1 MKRTVK
7 TAGKVG
13 SKYKKGD
20 TLYKGK
26 DKYTVAKVVETESFK
41 PGEPAYEY
49 DLTTPQGRL
58 MHEYEVDLKAYSKKP
73 PETKRDIWQEG
84 RDILKEPELEGVT
97 ELHSGFNLKKE
108 FKESLELLKTGK
120 VAPIKPEGV
129 VKPQTITP
137 KSTELKLEPYSAPT
151 TEPLII
157 VKQKGGGKMPV
168 YHHEIEPFTRGT
180 AKDLQRR
187 GFKYTN
193 ENPIRVI
200 EDYPTLKE
208 SVFDAS
214 QVANK
219 NYSVEYTR
227 FTKPRTSKIA
237 RWKKAIKK
245 EGGSAERLGLWAIAE
260 QKGGDKVLS
269 ALKKKRP
276 EKLTPAEMKT
286 YQEGRAMFDDLF
298 KRINQARELAGKKP
312 MGKVDNYYTW
322 MRNFEALKELGI
334 DPVFSDTQVVRKHL
348 TDTAFQF
355 AKERKLTKDVPVRT
369 DYFNVLDN
377 YLRLSLRYIHRT
389 PVLAKGRAILEP
401 YSFRALTKA
410 GKPVTKQWSFKE
422 TYPRLAAWM
431 TQWLD
436 HYSGRK
442 QPSLTWGMQALEKG
456 AVKLNRNIGT
466 AILTYNAR
474 SALIQPT
481 ALRNSYVSL
490 GERFLLEGF
499 AENLSLAK
507 RRFAMDKSNVLRPR
521 MIDVHIES
529 ALEGSIQK
537 KFYTTRKKA
546 VQVGI
551 KPLQWLDMEAARATW
566 LGAYGK
572 AKKVMKLAEKEA
584 IRYADDIVTRTQ
596 ASAQASD
603 IAPIQRTPFGKLA
616 TLFQTFVINEW
627 NWLSKDVM
635 GYKNPKMKA
644 GQRAANV
651 GRLVLSTAV
660 ANALFEGVLKI
671 RSPFPAPEWAIIH
684 AIEGG
689 EDDALKLAG
698 IAAKEMTEQ
707 LPVIGGGIRWAKPWR
722 GMPLPAGHETIRR
735 GLAMVPKM
743 LDTGLAKINKEDVET
758 LGRLLG
764 IPGTGQIMK
773 YLRRRKL
780 GMSHAE
786 SIIGVRTDIGT
797 TKKKQKYFH

>member
-1 MKRTVK
+1 
-7 TAGKVG
+7 
-13 SKYKKGD
+13 
-20 TLYKGK
+20 
-26 DKYTVAKVVETESFK
+26 
-41 PGEPAYEY
+41 
-49 DLTTPQGRL
+49 
-58 MHEYEVDLKAYSKKP
+58 
-73 PETKRDIWQEG
+73 
-84 RDILKEPELEGVT
+84 
-97 ELHSGFNLKKE
+97 
-108 FKESLELLKTGK
+108 
-120 VAPIKPEGV
+120 
-129 VKPQTITP
+129 
-137 KSTELKLEPYSAPT
+137 
-151 TEPLII
+151 
-157 VKQKGGGKMPV
+157 
-168 YHHEIEPFTRGT
+168 
-180 AKDLQRR
+180 
-187 GFKYTN
+187 
-193 ENPIRVI
+193 
-200 EDYPTLKE
+200 
-208 SVFDAS
+208 
-214 QVANK
+214 
-219 NYSVEYTR
+219 
-227 FTKPRTSKIA
+227 
-237 RWKKAIKK
+237 
-245 EGGSAERLGLWAIAE
+245 
-260 QKGGDKVLS
+260 
-269 ALKKKRP
+269 
-276 EKLTPAEMKT
+276 
-286 YQEGRAMFDDLF
+286 MFDDLF